1 MRIMKFDTFEA
12 WVKACAI
19 LTREGIAFTAI
30 ENNLTVQLEG
40 Y

>member
-1 MRIMKFDTFEA
+1 MMKFETFEG

-19 LTREGIAFTAI
+19 LTREGIAFTASEHNKTI
-30 ENNLTVQLEG
+30 ELTG